1 MVELIK
7 KNINNNSV
15 YYLKHNIT
23 KNNKTKS
30 VEEYIGNNIPKNIEY
45 LKIKFLENIYKEKIE
60 RIEKLKEEI
69 NKRKKK
75 IPKSINIK
83 EKDEKNIRFTYNS
96 NKIEGNT
103 LSIREVKDLYEKN
116 ISPNN
121 KDLKD
126 TIETKKHLE
135 LINKLLDKKQEINN
149 KNIVKWHKELFIDTK
164 KDIAGKIRNYN
175 VKISLSKFIPPT
187 AIELEYEL
195 NDFYKWYN
203 KYKNKLSKI
212 LLSCIV
218 HLKFVSIHPFGDGN
232 GRISRLIMN
241 IILNNNNYPIF
252 NIQYKNRKSYYKAL
266 ENSQIKKNPTY
277 FVKWF
282 INNYIKSLEEE
293 MKK

>member
-30 VEEYIGNNIPKNIEY
+30 VEKYIGKNIPKNIEY